1 MAKIIGIIQV
11 KGGAGRST
19 IATNLAGELAKKGRT
34 VLIDGD
40 MPQGTS
46 ASWYALRKEAGRA
59 DDLIADTARDHREL
73 IEKIEKHAKAG
84 AEYIVLDG
92 PPRIAEMTRAILMM
106 ADVCLLPLGASVAEI
121 WATTDVL
128 AIIEEAR
135 KVTKKKIK
143 AVIVWTRH
151 RPHTALARDLTEQV
165 ESELGLP
172 AMDTT
177 LGLRVAYPTALGNG
191 RTVAETGDAAA
202 REEIRAFVVSVI
214 RL

>member
-1 MAKIIGIIQV
+1 MAKIIGLIQV

-46 ASWYALRKEAGRA
+46 ASWYAVRREIGRA
-59 DDLIADTARDHREL
+59 DDLVADTARDHLEL
-73 IEKIEKHAKAG
+73 IEKTEKHAKAG
-84 AEYIVLDG
+84 AEFIVLDG
-92 PPRIAEMTRAILMM
+92 PPRIAEMTRAILVL
-106 ADVCLLPLGASVAEI
+106 ADVCLIPIGASVAEV

-128 AIIEEAR
+128 ATIEEAR
-135 KVTKKKIK
+135 KVKKKIR
-143 AVIVWTRH
+143 AYITWTRH
-151 RPHTALARDLTEQV
+151 RPHTALAKELTEQV
-165 ESELGLP
+165 EKELGLP
-172 AMDTT
+172 AVEIP

-191 RTVAETGDAAA
+191 RTVAELGDPVA
-202 REEIRAFVVSVI
+202 RDEIREFASTVI